1 VCARREGEVWWRR
14 RPSGGTRLTRHLLT
28 GLVCAVQDGMTPLHM
43 AALEGHTATVEA
55 LLAAGAEVNIQSEVC
70 KFPQPS
76 AHPLT
81 VSATGAATG

>member
-1 VCARREGEVWWRR
+1 
-14 RPSGGTRLTRHLLT
+14 
-28 GLVCAVQDGMTPLHM
+28 MTPLHM

-76 AHPLT
+76 AYPLT

>member
-1 VCARREGEVWWRR
+1 MCVVQ
-14 RPSGGTRLTRHLLT
+14 GGRTALYW
-28 GLVCAVQDGMTPLHM
+28 
-43 AALEGHTATVEA
+43 AAQKHAATVEA